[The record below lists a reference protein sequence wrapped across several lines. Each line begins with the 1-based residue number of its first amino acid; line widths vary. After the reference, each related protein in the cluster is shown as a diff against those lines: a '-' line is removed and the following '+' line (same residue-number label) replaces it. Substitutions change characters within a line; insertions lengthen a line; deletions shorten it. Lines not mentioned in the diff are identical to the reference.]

1 MMMFHTAISGGVFLG
16 PLINAYIVQYAGW
29 RVRNIS
35 LYAISRASNHRPG
48 GCIMLPALSGLPSPR
63 KTILLIRMK
72 WMCGFMAIAA
82 SATFVVAIFTVHE
95 TAYKREIINYDLP
108 ETEYNPKR
116 DWFAGLSLT
125 TGYDSQASFWGWLG
139 STLVLLA

>member
-29 RVRNIS
+29 R
-35 LYAISRASNHRPG
+35 
-48 GCIMLPALSGLPSPR
+48 
-63 KTILLIRMK
+63 

-82 SATFVVAIFTVHE
+82 SATFVVGFFTIHE
-95 TAYKREIINYDLP
+95 TAYKRELVNLDPP
-108 ETEYNPKR
+108 ELEYGPKR
-116 DWFAGLSLT
+116 NWVAGLSLIS
-125 TGYDSQASFWGWLG
+125 GYDSQASLWGWLG